1 MCVFK
6 NTDQKNICTSIVF
19 KAESRPKQE
28 EKICKDFIFAE
39 SSTIYILKCNDLQ
52 SLETNLLKGACCE
65 FL

>member
-19 KAESRPKQE
+19 KAESRLKQE

-39 SSTIYILKCNDLQ
+39 SSTY
-52 SLETNLLKGACCE
+52 
-65 FL
+65 

>member
-28 EKICKDFIFAE
+28 EKICKDFFPWNHTNHDMPDFM
-39 SSTIYILKCNDLQ
+39 STM
-52 SLETNLLKGACCE
+52 LLHARDAR
-65 FL
+65 